1 MGRIVDSSNRSTNKT
16 QIDTIPKAAEGEELI
31 RIQNNVINFYSHIVY
46 VQNVFMVE
54 VEVEAA
60 IEWGAVV
67 ETSDRSLKVNNKGV
81 VYN

>member
-1 MGRIVDSSNRSTNKT
+1 M
-16 QIDTIPKAAEGEELI
+16 I

-54 VEVEAA
+54 VEVKTA

-67 ETSDRSLKVNNKGV
+67 ERSDRSLKVNNQGV